1 MVREAT
7 LLPLEAAAQFHRGAL
22 INAAAAATSQ
32 ITLGSGVAVISTDDP
47 VRLYQQ
53 FATADAVS
61 GGGRIEITAGRGSSV
76 ESFPLFGYD
85 LRDYERLFEEKL
97 DLLTTINRG
106 SPVT

>member
-1 MVREAT
+1 M
-7 LLPLEAAAQFHRGAL
+7 
-22 INAAAAATSQ
+22 
-32 ITLGSGVAVISTDDP
+32 
-47 VRLYQQ
+47 RLYQQ

-106 SPVT
+106 SPVTWSGSVRSALDGLDVVPRPVHGRLPI